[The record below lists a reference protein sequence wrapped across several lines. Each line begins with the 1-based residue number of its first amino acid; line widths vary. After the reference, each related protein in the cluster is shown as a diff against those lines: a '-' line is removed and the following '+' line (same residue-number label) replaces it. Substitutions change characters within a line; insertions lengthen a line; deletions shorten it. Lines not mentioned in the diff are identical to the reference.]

1 MIDYLTLDDVLALTA
16 RAGFTI
22 ADYGLVESA
31 LARPQAS
38 VFGEDAYPTI
48 HQKAAALLQSM
59 ATNQALADGNKRTA
73 WAATRLFYGLN
84 DYRITATED
93 ERFELIIAVA
103 TRDLDTVTM
112 IAARLAQ
119 IALPFRAVQTSFR

>member
-38 VFGEDAYPTI
+38 VFGENAYPTI

-103 TRDLDTVTM
+103 TRELGTVTM

-119 IALPFRAVQTSFR
+119 IAVS

>member
-103 TRDLDTVTM
+103 TRELDTVTM

-119 IALPFRAVQTSFR
+119 MAVS

>member
-31 LARPQAS
+31 LARPPAS

-103 TRDLDTVTM
+103 TRELGTVTM

-119 IALPFRAVQTSFR
+119 IAVGH

>member
-1 MIDYLTLDDVLALTA
+1 MIEYLALDDILALTN
-16 RAGFTI
+16 RAGFTV

-48 HQKAAALLQSM
+48 HQKAAALLQSL
-59 ATNQALADGNKRTA
+59 ATNHALADGNKRTA

-84 DYRITATED
+84 DHNVVATED

-103 TRDLDTVTM
+103 TRAADTVDK
-112 IAARLAQ
+112 IAVRLARVA
-119 IALPFRAVQTSFR
+119 IPAPAE

>member
-1 MIDYLTLDDVLALTA
+1 MIEYLALDDILALTN
-16 RAGFTI
+16 RAGLTVT
-22 ADYGLVESA
+22 DYGLVESV

-48 HQKAAALLQSM
+48 HQKAAALLQSL
-59 ATNQALADGNKRTA
+59 ATNHALADGNKRTA

-84 DYRITATED
+84 DHNVVATED

-103 TRDLDTVTM
+103 TREADTVDK
-112 IAARLAQ
+112 IAVRLAR
-119 IALPFRAVQTSFR
+119 IAIPAPAE

>member
-31 LARPQAS
+31 LARPLAS

-59 ATNQALADGNKRTA
+59 AINQALADGNKRTA

-103 TRDLDTVTM
+103 TRELDTVTM

-119 IALPFRAVQTSFR
+119 IAVS

>member
-1 MIDYLTLDDVLALTA
+1 VIDYLTLDDVLALTA

-31 LARPQAS
+31 LARPPAS

-48 HQKAAALLQSM
+48 HQKVAAMLQSLV
-59 ATNQALADGNKRTA
+59 TNHALAEGNKRTA

-93 ERFELIIAVA
+93 ERFEVIIAVA
-103 TRDLDTVTM
+103 TRELDTVTM
-112 IAARLAQ
+112 TAARLAR
-119 IALPFRAVQTSFR
+119 IAVS

>member
-48 HQKAAALLQSM
+48 HQKATALLQSM
-59 ATNQALADGNKRTA
+59 ATNHALADGNKRTA

-103 TRDLDTVTM
+103 TRELDTVTM

-119 IALPFRAVQTSFR
+119 TAIRH

>member
-59 ATNQALADGNKRTA
+59 ATNHALAEGNKRTA
-73 WAATRLFYGLN
+73 WAATRLFYGFN
-84 DYRITATED
+84 GHHITATQD

-103 TRDLDTVTM
+103 TRELDTVTM
-112 IAARLAQ
+112 IAARLAR
-119 IALPFRAVQTSFR
+119 IAVTQ

>member
-1 MIDYLTLDDVLALTA
+1 MIEFLALDDVLALTA

-48 HQKAAALLQSM
+48 HEKAAALLQSM
-59 ATNQALADGNKRTA
+59 ATNHALADGNKRTA

-84 DYRITATED
+84 GYRIAATED
-93 ERFELIIAVA
+93 ERFELIVAVA
-103 TRDLDTVTM
+103 TRELDTVDR
-112 IAARLAQ
+112 IAAQLA
-119 IALPFRAVQTSFR
+119 LMTVN

>member
-1 MIDYLTLDDVLALTA
+1 VIDYLTLDDVLALTA

-31 LARPQAS
+31 LARPPAS

-103 TRDLDTVTM
+103 TRELGTVTM

-119 IALPFRAVQTSFR
+119 IAVGH

>member
-48 HQKAAALLQSM
+48 HRKAAALLQSM
-59 ATNQALADGNKRTA
+59 ATNRALADGNKRTA

-103 TRDLDTVTM
+103 TRELDTVNM

-119 IALPFRAVQTSFR
+119 IAASY

>member
-1 MIDYLTLDDVLALTA
+1 MASASTSRSTTSTVA
-16 RAGFTI
+16 
-22 ADYGLVESA
+22 A

-48 HQKAAALLQSM
+48 HQKAAALLQSL
-59 ATNQALADGNKRTA
+59 ATNHALADGNKRTA

-84 DYRITATED
+84 RYCIAASQD

-103 TRDLDTVTM
+103 TRELDTVNT
-112 IAARLAQ
+112 IAAKLAR
-119 IALPFRAVQTSFR
+119 IAVSDGTTDRT

>member
-31 LARPQAS
+31 LARPPAS

-103 TRDLDTVTM
+103 TRELGTVTM

-119 IALPFRAVQTSFR
+119 IAVS

>member
-103 TRDLDTVTM
+103 TRELGTVTM

-119 IALPFRAVQTSFR
+119 MAVS

>member
-1 MIDYLTLDDVLALTA
+1 MIDYLTLDDVLALTD

-48 HQKAAALLQSM
+48 HQKAAALLQSL
-59 ATNQALADGNKRTA
+59 ATNHALADGNKRTA
-73 WAATRLFYGLN
+73 WAAARLFYGLN
-84 DYRITATED
+84 GHRITATQD
-93 ERFELIIAVA
+93 ERFELIMAVA
-103 TRDLDTVTM
+103 TRELDTVDK
-112 IAARLAQ
+112 IAEQLAR
-119 IALPFRAVQTSFR
+119 IAV

>member
-31 LARPQAS
+31 LARPPAS

-59 ATNQALADGNKRTA
+59 ASNQALADGNKRTA

-84 DYRITATED
+84 DYRITATAD
-93 ERFELIIAVA
+93 ERFELIIAAA
-103 TRDLDTVTM
+103 TRELGTVTM

-119 IALPFRAVQTSFR
+119 MAVS

>member
-1 MIDYLTLDDVLALTA
+1 VIDYLTLDDVLALTA

-31 LARPQAS
+31 LARPPAS

-59 ATNQALADGNKRTA
+59 AINQALADGNKRTA

-103 TRDLDTVTM
+103 TRELDTVTM

-119 IALPFRAVQTSFR
+119 IAVSQ

>member
-59 ATNQALADGNKRTA
+59 ATNHALAGGNKRTA
-73 WAATRLFYGLN
+73 WATTRLFYGLN

-119 IALPFRAVQTSFR
+119 IAVS

>member
-16 RAGFTI
+16 RAGFTV

-31 LARPQAS
+31 LARPPAS

-59 ATNQALADGNKRTA
+59 AINQALADGNKRTA

-103 TRDLDTVTM
+103 TRELGTVTM

-119 IALPFRAVQTSFR
+119 IAVS

>member
-38 VFGEDAYPTI
+38 VFGENAYPTI

-103 TRDLDTVTM
+103 TRELGTVTM

-119 IALPFRAVQTSFR
+119 IAVGH

>member
-59 ATNQALADGNKRTA
+59 ATNHALAGGNKRTA
-73 WAATRLFYGLN
+73 WATTRLFYGLN

-93 ERFELIIAVA
+93 ERFALIIAVA
-103 TRDLDTVTM
+103 TRELNTVTM

-119 IALPFRAVQTSFR
+119 MAVS

>member
-1 MIDYLTLDDVLALTA
+1 MIEYLTLDDVLALTA

-22 ADYGLVESA
+22 ADYGLVESS

-38 VFGEDAYPTI
+38 VYGEDAYPTI
-48 HQKAAALLQSM
+48 HQKAAALLQSL
-59 ATNQALADGNKRTA
+59 ATNHALADGNKRTA

-84 DYRITATED
+84 GYRIVATQD

-103 TRDLDTVTM
+103 TRELDSVDK
-112 IAARLAQ
+112 IAVRLAQ
-119 IALPFRAVQTSFR
+119 IAVSY

>member
-38 VFGEDAYPTI
+38 VFGEEAYPTI
-48 HQKAAALLQSM
+48 HQKASALLQSM
-59 ATNQALADGNKRTA
+59 ATNHALADGNKRTA

-93 ERFELIIAVA
+93 ERFELIIAVP
-103 TRDLDTVTM
+103 TRELNTVTM

-119 IALPFRAVQTSFR
+119 IAVSD

>member
-1 MIDYLTLDDVLALTA
+1 VIDYLTLDDVLALTA
-16 RAGFTI
+16 RTGFTI

-31 LARPQAS
+31 LARPPAS

-48 HQKAAALLQSM
+48 HQKAAALLQSL
-59 ATNQALADGNKRTA
+59 ATNHALAEGNKRTA

-93 ERFELIIAVA
+93 ERFEVIIAVA
-103 TRDLDTVTM
+103 TRELDTVNI

-119 IALPFRAVQTSFR
+119 IAASY

>member
-1 MIDYLTLDDVLALTA
+1 VIDYLTLDDVLALTA

-103 TRDLDTVTM
+103 TRELGTVTM

-119 IALPFRAVQTSFR
+119 IAVGH